1 MNYLELTTA
10 TPRLIVLTLLLSLS
24 SCTSNE
30 KESPSI
36 GKTKGTVDP
45 RQTMLESSLNL
56 ISTLY
61 PQDYTEYKH
70 TFENDYIQEGYSEF
84 GIGAFDLGELP
95 VHLEFYK
102 LNLQGDEK
110 DEYAAFIFFG
120 PIMSWEN
127 YGIIFNDKLEAID
140 TLQILSK
147 DGLCQVDF
155 KHLHSTEHYTIITE
169 WEQSI
174 SVYRDA
180 GLNMYRLADDSI
192 DDILYLNA
200 LHEDRGHHGNP
211 KDLKEDQVWLST
223 SEPKYLDNDNGTQR
237 FEYHTLITLDKERQD
252 TLRHTIKEYNWS
264 QKLDKFDITPVVSY
278 AL

>member
-1 MNYLELTTA
+1 MNYSQLTA
-10 TPRLIVLTLLLSLS
+10 RAKRLIVLTLLLSIS

-30 KESPSI
+30 KQTNNNNSGHNKLEPSQVLL
-36 GKTKGTVDP
+36 K
-45 RQTMLESSLNL
+45 SCLNL
-56 ISTLY
+56 VETLY
-61 PQDYTEYKH
+61 PQDYGQYKH
-70 TFENDYIQEGYSEF
+70 TFENDSILPGDSDY

-95 VHLEFYK
+95 IHLEFYK
-102 LNLQGDEK
+102 LNLQGDDKE
-110 DEYAAFIFFG
+110 EYAAFVFFG

-155 KHLHSTEHYTIITE
+155 KHLHSPDHYTIITD

-192 DDILYLNA
+192 DDILYLNT

-211 KDLKEDQVWLST
+211 KDLKEGQIWLST
-223 SEPKYLDNDNGTQR
+223 SELKYLDNDNGTQR